1 MRTNY
6 RYTIMGLLFL
16 ATTINYIDRQI
27 IGLLK
32 PILET
37 EFHWIEK
44 DYADTVFWF
53 QAMYA
58 LGYVLSGRFIDKVG
72 AKIGY
77 GLAVFA
83 WSIAAMAHGF
93 VKTTAGFIG
102 VRGALGFTE
111 AANFPAA
118 IKSIA
123 EWFPV
128 KERSLASG
136 IMISGSTVGPLIA
149 PAGVL
154 WMANHYGWRT
164 AFIVTG
170 ALGLV
175 WVVAWYLL
183 YSRPAHHKR
192 VNKEE
197 LAFITAGQLTAK
209 EERIKVPLPE
219 LLTKKAT
226 WGYFLATFLTDAIWW
241 FYLFWLPSY
250 LTSQGLSKTEI
261 AFPITIV
268 YAVTAL
274 LSISGGWLSS
284 YFIKRG
290 WTVNRSRKTTMF
302 ICVATV
308 LPVMLVRFSQD
319 IWLSVFIIA
328 FAAGSQTVWKGVLL
342 TTVTDQFP
350 KGVVGSVSGIGGLG
364 GAVGG
369 MLAAQ
374 GVGMLLD
381 AYKAANNLHGGYN
394 LIFVCCGTTFLTA
407 TVLFHLLSPRL
418 ERVKFKQ
425 KEKRDVEEVVR

>member
-32 PILET
+32 PILEV
-37 EFHWIEK
+37 EFKWTEK
-44 DYADTVFWF
+44 DYANIVFWF
-53 QAMYA
+53 QLMYA
-58 LGYVLSGRFIDKVG
+58 IGFVLSGRFMDKVG

-77 GLAVFA
+77 ALAVFA
-83 WSIAAMAHGF
+83 WSTAAMLNGLVKSTTGF
-93 VKTTAGFIG
+93 LLA
-102 VRGALGFTE
+102 RGALGFAE
-111 AANFPAA
+111 AGSFPASNKA
-118 IKSIA
+118 IA

-136 IMISGSTVGPLIA
+136 IMVSGCTFGPLIA

-154 WMANHYGWRT
+154 WIANNHGWRM
-164 AFIVTG
+164 AFLVTG

-175 WVVAWYLL
+175 WVVAWYFL
-183 YSRPAHHKR
+183 YSKPQQSKR
-192 VNKEE
+192 VSSEE
-197 LAFITAGQLTAK
+197 LAFITSDQSAALTEVAV
-209 EERIKVPLPE
+209 KVPMPV

-226 WGYFLATFLTDAIWW
+226 WGFFLANFLTDAIFW

-250 LTSQGLSKTEI
+250 LTSNGLSKTEI

-268 YAVTAL
+268 YAITAL

-290 WTVNRSRKTTMF
+290 WTVNSSRKTTMF
-302 ICVATV
+302 ICVALV
-308 LPVMLVRFSQD
+308 LPVILIQFSHD
-319 IWLSVFIIA
+319 IWISVYIVA
-328 FAAGSQTVWKGVLL
+328 FAAGAQTVWKGVLL
-342 TTVTDQFP
+342 TTVSDQFP
-350 KGVVGSVSGIGGLG
+350 KAVVGSVSGIGGFG
-364 GAVGG
+364 GAIGG

-381 AYKAANNLHGGYN
+381 GYKAANNLPGGYN
-394 LIFVCCGTTFLTA
+394 MIFICCGALFLTA
-407 TVLFHLLSPRL
+407 TVLFHLLSPKL
-418 ERVKFKQ
+418 EKVTFK
-425 KEKRDVEEVVR
+425 EELI

>member
-32 PILET
+32 PTLET
-37 EFHWIEK
+37 EFHWTEK
-44 DYADTVFWF
+44 QYANIVFWF
-53 QAMYA
+53 QLMYA
-58 LGYVLSGRFIDKVG
+58 VGYVLSGRFIDKVG

-83 WSIAAMAHGF
+83 WSLAAMAHGF

-136 IMISGSTVGPLIA
+136 IMVSGSTVGPLLA

-154 WMANHYGWRT
+154 WMANHYGWQT

-170 ALGLV
+170 ALGLL
-175 WVVAWYLL
+175 WVVAWYFL
-183 YSRPAHHKR
+183 YDKPQHRKQ

-197 LAFITAGQLTAK
+197 LSYITADRNTDEKTKLPLQQLL
-209 EERIKVPLPE
+209 V
-219 LLTKKAT
+219 KKAT

-250 LTSQGLSKTEI
+250 LTSKGLSKTEI

-302 ICVATV
+302 MCVALV
-308 LPVMLVRFSQD
+308 LPVTLIRFSD
-319 IWLSVFIIA
+319 NIWLSVFIIA

-350 KGVVGSVSGIGGLG
+350 KTVVGSVSGIGGLG

-374 GVGMLLD
+374 GVGVLLE
-381 AYKAANNLHGGYN
+381 AYKTANNLNGGYN
-394 LIFVCCGTTFLTA
+394 LIFICCGTAFLTA
-407 TVLFHLLSPRL
+407 TLLFHFLSPKL
-418 ERVKFKQ
+418 ERVKFKE
-425 KEKRDVEEVVR
+425 KEKKQVAEVVE

>member
-32 PILET
+32 PILEV
-37 EFHWIEK
+37 EFKWTEK
-44 DYADTVFWF
+44 DYGDIVFWF
-53 QAMYA
+53 QLMYA
-58 LGYVLSGRFIDKVG
+58 VGFILSGRFIDKVG

-77 GLAVFA
+77 GIAVFA
-83 WSIAAMAHGF
+83 WSLAAMLNGF
-93 VKTTAGFIG
+93 VKTTTGFM
-102 VRGALGFTE
+102 VARGALGFAE
-111 AANFPAA
+111 AGSFPAS
-118 IKSIA
+118 IKAIA

-128 KERSLASG
+128 KERSLATG
-136 IMISGSTVGPLIA
+136 IMVSGCTMGPLIA

-154 WMANHYGWRT
+154 WVANNYSWQA

-175 WVVAWYLL
+175 WVVAWYFL
-183 YSRPAHHKR
+183 YSRPQHNPR

-197 LAFITAGQLTAK
+197 LAFITSDQAVVT
-209 EERIKVPLPE
+209 EEKAVKASIPQ

-250 LTSQGLSKTEI
+250 LTSNGLSKTEI

-268 YAVTAL
+268 YAITAV

-290 WTVNRSRKTTMF
+290 WTVNSSRKTTMF
-302 ICVATV
+302 ICVALV
-308 LPVMLVRFSQD
+308 LPVMLIQFSQD
-319 IWLSVFIIA
+319 IWVSVYIVA

-342 TTVTDQFP
+342 TTVSDQFP
-350 KGVVGSVSGIGGLG
+350 KSVVGSVSGIGGLG

-369 MLAAQ
+369 MLAAK
-374 GVGMLLD
+374 GVGILLNG
-381 AYKAANNLHGGYN
+381 YKAADNLQGGYN
-394 LIFVCCGTTFLTA
+394 LIFICCGTLFLTA
-407 TVLFHLLSPRL
+407 TVLFHVLSPRL
-418 ERVKFKQ
+418 EKVDFDSIK
-425 KEKRDVEEVVR
+425 

>member
-37 EFHWIEK
+37 EFRWTEK
-44 DYADTVFWF
+44 DYADIVFWF
-53 QAMYA
+53 QLMYA
-58 LGYVLSGRFIDKVG
+58 IGYVLSGRFIDKVG

-83 WSIAAMAHGF
+83 WSLAAMAHGF

-136 IMISGSTVGPLIA
+136 IMVSGSTVGPLIA

-154 WMANHYGWRT
+154 WMANHHGWQT

-170 ALGLV
+170 ALGLL
-175 WVVAWYLL
+175 WVIAWYFL
-183 YSRPAHHKR
+183 YSKPQHSKR
-192 VNKEE
+192 ANEEE
-197 LAFITAGQLTAK
+197 LAFITAGQIIAS
-209 EERIKVPLPE
+209 EEKIKIPLPE

-250 LTSQGLSKTEI
+250 LTSKGLSKTEI

-284 YFIKRG
+284 HFIKRG
-290 WTVNRSRKTTMF
+290 WTVNSSRKTTMF
-302 ICVATV
+302 MCVALV
-308 LPVMLVRFSQD
+308 LPVMLIRFSEN

-350 KGVVGSVSGIGGLG
+350 KTVVSSVSGIGGLG

-374 GVGMLLD
+374 GVGVLLD
-381 AYKAANNLHGGYN
+381 SYKSAGNLQGGYN
-394 LIFVCCGTTFLTA
+394 LIFICCGTAFLTA
-407 TVLFHLLSPRL
+407 TLLFHFLSPKL
-418 ERVKFKQ
+418 ERVKFK
-425 KEKRDVEEVVR
+425 KTGAKMVEVV

>member
-32 PILET
+32 PILEV
-37 EFHWIEK
+37 EFKWTEK
-44 DYADTVFWF
+44 DYANIVFWF
-53 QAMYA
+53 QLMYA
-58 LGYVLSGRFIDKVG
+58 VGFVLSGRFIDKVG
-72 AKIGY
+72 AKLGY
-77 GLAVFA
+77 GLAVFL
-83 WSIAAMAHGF
+83 WSAAAILNGF

-102 VRGALGFTE
+102 ARGALGFAE
-111 AANFPAA
+111 AGSFPASN
-118 IKSIA
+118 KVIA

-136 IMISGSTVGPLIA
+136 IMVSGCTFGPLIA

-154 WMANHYGWRT
+154 WIANNHGWQMA
-164 AFIVTG
+164 FVVTG

-175 WVVAWYLL
+175 WVVAWYFL
-183 YSRPAHHKR
+183 YNKPQQSTR

-197 LAFITAGQLTAK
+197 LALITSDQTSAIT
-209 EERIKVPLPE
+209 EEKVKVSIPQ
-219 LLTKKAT
+219 LLTKNAT
-226 WGYFLATFLTDAIWW
+226 WGFFLANFLTDAIWW

-250 LTSQGLSKTEI
+250 LTSNGLSKTEI

-268 YAVTAL
+268 YGITAL

-290 WTVNRSRKTTMF
+290 WTVNSSRKTTMF
-302 ICVATV
+302 ICVALV
-308 LPVMLVRFSQD
+308 LPVMLIQFSHD
-319 IWLSVFIIA
+319 IWMSVFIVA
-328 FAAGSQTVWKGVLL
+328 FAAGAQTVWKGVLL
-342 TTVTDQFP
+342 TTVSDQFP
-350 KGVVGSVSGIGGLG
+350 KSVVGSVSGIGGLG

-374 GVGMLLD
+374 GVGILLNG
-381 AYKAANNLHGGYN
+381 YKVANNLQGGYN
-394 LIFVCCGTTFLTA
+394 LIFICCGTLFLTA
-407 TVLFHLLSPRL
+407 TVLFHLLSPKL
-418 ERVKFKQ
+418 EKVKF
-425 KEKRDVEEVVR
+425 D

>member
-32 PILET
+32 PTLET
-37 EFHWIEK
+37 EFQWTEK
-44 DYADTVFWF
+44 QYADIVFWF
-53 QAMYA
+53 QLMYA
-58 LGYVLSGRFIDKVG
+58 VGYVLSGRFIDKVG

-83 WSIAAMAHGF
+83 WSLAAMAHGF

-136 IMISGSTVGPLIA
+136 IMVSGSTVGPLLA

-154 WMANHYGWRT
+154 WMANHYGWQT

-170 ALGLV
+170 ALGLL
-175 WVVAWYLL
+175 WVVAWYFL
-183 YSRPAHHKR
+183 YDKPQHRKQ

-197 LAFITAGQLTAK
+197 LSYITADRNTDEKTKLPLQQLL
-209 EERIKVPLPE
+209 V
-219 LLTKKAT
+219 KKAT

-250 LTSQGLSKTEI
+250 LTSKGLSKTEI

-302 ICVATV
+302 MCVALV
-308 LPVMLVRFSQD
+308 LPVTLIRFSD
-319 IWLSVFIIA
+319 NIWLSVFIIA

-350 KGVVGSVSGIGGLG
+350 KTVVGSVSGIGGLG

-374 GVGMLLD
+374 GVGILLE
-381 AYKAANNLHGGYN
+381 AYKTANNLNGGYN
-394 LIFVCCGTTFLTA
+394 LIFICCGTAFLTA
-407 TVLFHLLSPRL
+407 TLLFHFLSPKL
-418 ERVKFKQ
+418 ERVKFKE
-425 KEKRDVEEVVR
+425 KEKKQVAEVV

>member
-6 RYTIMGLLFL
+6 RYTVMGLLFL

-32 PILET
+32 PILEV
-37 EFHWIEK
+37 EFKWTEK
-44 DYADTVFWF
+44 DYGDIVFWF
-53 QAMYA
+53 QLMYA
-58 LGYVLSGRFIDKVG
+58 VGFILSGRFIDKVG

-77 GLAVFA
+77 GIAVFA
-83 WSIAAMAHGF
+83 WSLAAMLNGL
-93 VKTTAGFIG
+93 VKTTTGFM
-102 VRGALGFTE
+102 VARGALGFAE
-111 AANFPAA
+111 AASFPAS
-118 IKSIA
+118 IKAIA

-128 KERSLASG
+128 KERSLATG
-136 IMISGSTVGPLIA
+136 IMVSGCTMGPLIA

-154 WMANHYGWRT
+154 WVANNYSWQA

-175 WVVAWYLL
+175 WVVAWHFF
-183 YSRPAHHKR
+183 YSKPQNNPR

-197 LAFITAGQLTAK
+197 LAFITSDQAVVT
-209 EERIKVPLPE
+209 EEKAVKASIPE

-250 LTSQGLSKTEI
+250 LTSNGLSKTEI

-268 YAVTAL
+268 YAITAI

-290 WTVNRSRKTTMF
+290 WTVNSSRKTTMF
-302 ICVATV
+302 ICVALV
-308 LPVMLVRFSQD
+308 LPVMLIQFSQD
-319 IWLSVFIIA
+319 IWVSVYIVA

-342 TTVTDQFP
+342 TTVSDQFP
-350 KGVVGSVSGIGGLG
+350 KSVVGSVSGIGGLG

-369 MLAAQ
+369 MLAAK
-374 GVGMLLD
+374 GVGILLNEF
-381 AYKAANNLHGGYN
+381 KAVDNLQGGYN
-394 LIFVCCGTTFLTA
+394 LIFICCGTLFLTA
-407 TVLFHLLSPRL
+407 TVLFHILSPRL
-418 ERVKFKQ
+418 EKVKFDSSK
-425 KEKRDVEEVVR
+425 

>member
-32 PILET
+32 PILEV
-37 EFHWIEK
+37 EFKWTEK
-44 DYADTVFWF
+44 DYGDIVFWF
-53 QAMYA
+53 QLMYA
-58 LGYVLSGRFIDKVG
+58 VGFVLSGRFIDKVG

-77 GLAVFA
+77 GIAVFA
-83 WSIAAMAHGF
+83 WSLAAMLNGF
-93 VKTTAGFIG
+93 VKTTTGFM
-102 VRGALGFTE
+102 VARGALGFAE
-111 AANFPAA
+111 AGSFPAS
-118 IKSIA
+118 IKAIA

-128 KERSLASG
+128 KERSLATG
-136 IMISGSTVGPLIA
+136 IMVSGCTMGPLIA

-154 WMANHYGWRT
+154 WVANNYGWQT

-175 WVVAWYLL
+175 WVVAWYFL
-183 YSRPAHHKR
+183 YSKPQHSPR

-197 LAFITAGQLTAK
+197 LAFITSDQATVTDEKAVKASIPQLLA
-209 EERIKVPLPE
+209 R
-219 LLTKKAT
+219 KAT

-250 LTSQGLSKTEI
+250 LTSNGLSKTEI

-268 YAVTAL
+268 YAITAA

-290 WTVNRSRKTTMF
+290 WTVNSSRKTTMF
-302 ICVATV
+302 ICVALV
-308 LPVMLVRFSQD
+308 LPVMLIQFSQD
-319 IWLSVFIIA
+319 IWVSVYIVA
-328 FAAGSQTVWKGVLL
+328 FAAGAQTVWKGVLL
-342 TTVTDQFP
+342 TTVSDQFP
-350 KGVVGSVSGIGGLG
+350 KSVVGSVSGIGGLG

-369 MLAAQ
+369 MLAAK
-374 GVGMLLD
+374 GVGILLNG
-381 AYKAANNLHGGYN
+381 YKAADNLQGGYN
-394 LIFVCCGTTFLTA
+394 LIFICCGMLFLTA

-418 ERVKFKQ
+418 EKVKFGK
-425 KEKRDVEEVVR
+425 

>member
-32 PILET
+32 PILEV
-37 EFHWIEK
+37 EFKWTEK
-44 DYADTVFWF
+44 DYANIVFWF
-53 QAMYA
+53 QLMYA
-58 LGYVLSGRFIDKVG
+58 VGFVLSGRFIDKVG
-72 AKIGY
+72 AKLGY
-77 GLAVFA
+77 GLAVFL
-83 WSIAAMAHGF
+83 WSAAAILNGF

-102 VRGALGFTE
+102 ARGALGFAE
-111 AANFPAA
+111 AGSFPASN
-118 IKSIA
+118 KVIA

-136 IMISGSTVGPLIA
+136 IMVSGCTFGPLIA

-154 WMANHYGWRT
+154 WIANNHGWQMA
-164 AFIVTG
+164 FVVTG

-175 WVVAWYLL
+175 WVVAWYFL
-183 YSRPAHHKR
+183 YNKPQQSTR

-197 LAFITAGQLTAK
+197 LALITSDQTSAIT
-209 EERIKVPLPE
+209 EEKVKVSIPQ
-219 LLTKKAT
+219 LLTKNAT
-226 WGYFLATFLTDAIWW
+226 WGFFLANFLTDAIWW

-250 LTSQGLSKTEI
+250 LTSNGLSKTEI

-268 YAVTAL
+268 YGITAL

-290 WTVNRSRKTTMF
+290 WTVNSSRKTTMF
-302 ICVATV
+302 ICVALV
-308 LPVMLVRFSQD
+308 LPVMLIQFSHD
-319 IWLSVFIIA
+319 IWMSVFIVA
-328 FAAGSQTVWKGVLL
+328 FAAGAQTVWKGVLL
-342 TTVTDQFP
+342 TTVSDQFP
-350 KGVVGSVSGIGGLG
+350 KSVVGSVSGIGGLG

-374 GVGMLLD
+374 GVGILLNGC
-381 AYKAANNLHGGYN
+381 KVANNLQGGYN
-394 LIFVCCGTTFLTA
+394 LIFICCGTLFLTA
-407 TVLFHLLSPRL
+407 TVLFHLLSPKL
-418 ERVKFKQ
+418 EKVKF
-425 KEKRDVEEVVR
+425 D